1 MTLELRIRPLAAT
14 DVDEVATAADVDRG
28 TLLAEV
34 TSWQQQK
41 APTVV
46 ARTLDGAFVG
56 FARARP
62 NEVETGPRTEGQVA
76 ELTHLFVAAER
87 RGHGAGTALV
97 ERALKTLRMLG
108 FARVVA
114 AVTEPTAAW
123 LAARDWQVLPANRA
137 LVWIEPF
144 IPRDDLWHSDARSG
158 SFSPLLAM
166 PFAKSRPL
174 QAWMRLADTPPLI
187 DAQYDPRGDSD
198 AHAQTAITAALVERA
213 DVLATLPPLLRAAL
227 HFPAYDAAPAE
238 VPGDSPKA

>member
-14 DVDEVATAADVDRG
+14 DVDDVVGASDIDRG
-28 TLLAEV
+28 TLLADV

-76 ELTHLFVAAER
+76 ELTHLFVVGDQ
-87 RGHGAGTALV
+87 RGNGAGTALV
-97 ERALKTLRMLG
+97 ERALKTLRLLG

-114 AVTEPTAAW
+114 GANEQMAAW

-166 PFAKSRPL
+166 PVAKNRPL
-174 QAWMRLADTPPLI
+174 QAWMRLADSPALI
-187 DAQYDPRGDSD
+187 DAQYDPRGDAD
-198 AHAQTAITAALVERA
+198 AHAEAAIKAALVERP
-213 DVLATLPPLLRAAL
+213 DLLTQLPPLLRAAL
-227 HFPAYDAAPAE
+227 HFAAYDAPAPAAE
-238 VPGDSPKA
+238 A